1 MICPMD
7 PLPHKTIIDT
17 EYVTDLDQRTEMIIL
32 EPFLASFESSII
44 FEASGAVVKTTSS
57 LKPYHHK
64 QV

>member
-1 MICPMD
+1 MPNG
-7 PLPHKTIIDT
+7 PPPTQKKIIDT

-32 EPFLASFESSII
+32 EPLLASFESSII